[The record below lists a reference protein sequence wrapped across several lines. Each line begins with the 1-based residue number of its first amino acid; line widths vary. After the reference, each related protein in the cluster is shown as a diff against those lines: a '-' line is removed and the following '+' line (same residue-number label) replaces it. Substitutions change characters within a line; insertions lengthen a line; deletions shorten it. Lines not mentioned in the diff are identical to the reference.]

1 MQSVT
6 KRLVS
11 ISLVDS
17 PDQRSTLI
25 QVYHWSHS
33 RQLYLVL
40 SACLGIGRCVQAAEF
55 LYRLTIGSVS
65 AVLGASSVYPLDLL
79 KTRMMNQR
87 SRAGPETMKTS
98 YNDTLDCLRKVVRY
112 EGITGLYRGRSLVG
126 WLC

>member
-1 MQSVT
+1 MVIT
-6 KRLVS
+6 VA
-11 ISLVDS
+11 
-17 PDQRSTLI
+17 
-25 QVYHWSHS
+25 SH
-33 RQLYLVL
+33 LVL
-40 SACLGIGRCVQAAEF
+40 AACLGIGRCVQAAEF

-112 EGITGLYRGRSLVG
+112 EGITGLYRGRSPAG
-126 WLC
+126 WLS